1 MLKGLAILAGIV
13 SVTGSAVL
21 AYAASKPNT
30 FRIARSMT
38 IRAIPDKIF
47 PLINDLHSFNTWNPF
62 LVADPATKLAYS
74 GPSSGKGAAHEWD
87 GNSEVGKGHVEIAN
101 SIPSSKI
108 TMNLDMIEPME
119 AHNTVN
125 FTLEP
130 AGDATKVTWAMS
142 GQQPLLGRVMT
153 MFINCDKMVGGQ
165 FEKGLTSL
173 KAIAE
178 KS

>member
-1 MLKGLAILAGIV
+1 M
-13 SVTGSAVL
+13 
-21 AYAASKPNT
+21 
-30 FRIARSMT
+30 
-38 IRAIPDKIF
+38 
-47 PLINDLHSFNTWNPF
+47 
-62 LVADPATKLAYS
+62 
-74 GPSSGKGAAHEWD
+74 
-87 GNSEVGKGHVEIAN
+87 
-101 SIPSSKI
+101 I
-108 TMNLDMIEPME
+108 TMNLDMIKPME

-153 MFINCDKMVGGQ
+153 MFIDCDKMVGDQ